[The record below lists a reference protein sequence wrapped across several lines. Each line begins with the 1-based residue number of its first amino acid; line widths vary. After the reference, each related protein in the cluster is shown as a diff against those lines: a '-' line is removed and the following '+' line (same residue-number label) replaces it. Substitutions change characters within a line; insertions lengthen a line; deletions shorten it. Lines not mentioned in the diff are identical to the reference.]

1 MEIDY
6 SLFVNFFVAL
16 GTILLAIFAFR
27 NIQITR
33 NQLKSFQD
41 QTKVFISQNQPH
53 LRIRSAVFRKNELRL
68 HLRNLGNQPA
78 YDIGFSSIC
87 YSVRKVQDITNMQ
100 WMFDFKWPHI
110 KKEDVK
116 DYFEIEYIQQIT
128 IKDNRNPNNQI
139 ILKPEYSFTFL
150 KRDDNGESDLSSV
163 DDVVLF
169 KSEPYFLFDND
180 FDNKKE
186 VFLKGHPEALE
197 NYTPQSLSF
206 DEIWEILRKKNI
218 RYVYLA
224 FKLYCKD
231 SLEHSIYQNDII
243 ECIIDLEEDQTIEE
257 AISKPRKLTNYL
269 MSPPKFVKD
278 IGYQPFWMYEHSKWR
293 APNIEDEQVE

>member
-6 SLFVNFFVAL
+6 SLIVNFFVAL

-27 NIQITR
+27 NIQFTR

-53 LRIRSAVFRKNELRL
+53 LRIRSHVFRKNELRL
-68 HLRNLGNQPA
+68 HLKNLGSQAA

-87 YSVRKVQDITNMQ
+87 LSVKKVQDITNMQ

-110 KKEDVK
+110 KKEDVT
-116 DYFEIEYIQQIT
+116 DYFEIENNQQIAF
-128 IKDNRNPNNQI
+128 KDNRNLNNQI
-139 ILKPEYSFTFL
+139 ILKPEYSITFL

-163 DDVVLF
+163 DDAVLF
-169 KSEPYFLFDND
+169 KNEPHFLFDND
-180 FDNKKE
+180 FNNKKE
-186 VFLKGHPEALE
+186 FLLKRRLETIE
-197 NYTPQSLSF
+197 NYSSQSFSF
-206 DEIWEILRKKNI
+206 DEIRDILRKKNI
-218 RYVYLA
+218 RYVYLP

-257 AISKPRKLTNYL
+257 AISKPRKLTNYT

-278 IGYQPFWMYEHSKWR
+278 IGYEPLWMYEHSKWR
-293 APNIEDEQVE
+293 TPNIPDEEE